1 MRSRKN
7 MVRKI
12 LSIFLPVFLSVVINP
27 KVSAYPAQNEK
38 LGLKYRAVM
47 DDKLPDGVI
56 FTEPSK
62 NIKGH
67 KLVAESDNYQLY
79 FKEDS
84 LSVIVRDKTTGA
96 IMESVVEGDV
106 RGNAI
111 AGWQSFLKSGIVL
124 KLIKGINLNHV
135 VVGADEAERDVKLT
149 GDGFY
154 AKLYYE
160 EYGIGFD
167 VHVSLSE
174 DQLIVE
180 IPNRSIVEDKDEY
193 KIGEIY
199 VYPFLGHTHMGD
211 RSGYML
217 VPDGNG
223 AMIYLNDKN
232 RRFSSNYSQYVYGR
246 NIGIDEPYALSLLM
260 NRYQS
265 VNEAENIMAPVFGM
279 VHTDSEMGYLGII
292 ESGDYSAKIEA
303 YPNGAYTDYNWICS
317 KFILRQIYIQ
327 PTGKREGHVIARQER
342 RNEFDIRV
350 RYCFVSGE
358 YANYT
363 GLALKYRDFLL
374 KHGIVVPRH
383 DNFRIRLDFLGI
395 DKENWLIFKRNVTMT
410 TVNNIKEIYKE
421 LKDAGVTDIISVY
434 KGWQKDGINALPIE
448 KYAADGDIGG
458 NGKLTALIRECESSG
473 IEFYLYQDSLRINP
487 SIKNAAFNV
496 VKQITKRVY
505 EEMTYKDV
513 FEKFRFLTP
522 AKTRQVM
529 IRSAK
534 SYINNGVTNIMLG
547 GITNILFTYTH
558 KGNLYTRVDT
568 ANIYESAVSELSGKL
583 NFIMEKPFSYLW
595 KYTNAIA
602 DMPISTSNYIFTDEE
617 VPFLTI
623 ALKGLIPMYS
633 EYVNFEANKEEFFLK
648 LVETGVYPSF
658 YITYEDPAKLQYTNS
673 SDIYSSRFAVY
684 KDDIIRYY
692 NELKKINDLTQGA
705 KIISHSQFSNGL
717 TVVSY
722 DNGVKIYLNYN
733 PDRVITAD
741 GYAIEPMSYVVGGGK

>member
-1 MRSRKN
+1 

-327 PTGKREGHVIARQER
+327 PQGKGKGMLLPGR
-342 RNEFDIRV
+342 R
-350 RYCFVSGE
+350 GE
-358 YANYT
+358 MN
-363 GLALKYRDFLL
+363 
-374 KHGIVVPRH
+374 
-383 DNFRIRLDFLGI
+383 
-395 DKENWLIFKRNVTMT
+395 
-410 TVNNIKEIYKE
+410 
-421 LKDAGVTDIISVY
+421 
-434 KGWQKDGINALPIE
+434 
-448 KYAADGDIGG
+448 
-458 NGKLTALIRECESSG
+458 LT
-473 IEFYLYQDSLRINP
+473 
-487 SIKNAAFNV
+487 
-496 VKQITKRVY
+496 
-505 EEMTYKDV
+505 
-513 FEKFRFLTP
+513 
-522 AKTRQVM
+522 
-529 IRSAK
+529 SA
-534 SYINNGVTNIMLG
+534 
-547 GITNILFTYTH
+547 
-558 KGNLYTRVDT
+558 
-568 ANIYESAVSELSGKL
+568 
-583 NFIMEKPFSYLW
+583 
-595 KYTNAIA
+595 
-602 DMPISTSNYIFTDEE
+602 
-617 VPFLTI
+617 
-623 ALKGLIPMYS
+623 
-633 EYVNFEANKEEFFLK
+633 
-648 LVETGVYPSF
+648 
-658 YITYEDPAKLQYTNS
+658 
-673 SDIYSSRFAVY
+673 
-684 KDDIIRYY
+684 
-692 NELKKINDLTQGA
+692 
-705 KIISHSQFSNGL
+705 
-717 TVVSY
+717 
-722 DNGVKIYLNYN
+722 
-733 PDRVITAD
+733 
-741 GYAIEPMSYVVGGGK
+741 